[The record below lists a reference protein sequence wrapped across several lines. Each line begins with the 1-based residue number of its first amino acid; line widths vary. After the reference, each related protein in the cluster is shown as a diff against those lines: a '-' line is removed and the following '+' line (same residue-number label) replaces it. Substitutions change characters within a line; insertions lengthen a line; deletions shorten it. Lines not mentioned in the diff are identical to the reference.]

1 MTRRSLAERSGRT
14 YMTSTMTSTAFARP
28 HGLHLSP
35 QRRPAAPTETPV
47 HLDPCSLL
55 NIMLQPRGSAK
66 PEVIQASALWVP
78 VPTRSDV
85 SLPTCLSGRPGL
97 TWLEEAGGRG
107 AEGNPR
113 ALGSL
118 PQWPRDARGCSCV
131 LCSPWELGA
140 VVSESVQGW
149 RQGSLLGGGVSGQ
162 SRGREPGGE
171 AQRANVRTTCLGWSH
186 WARETRPRTVR
197 SHVPP

>member
-1 MTRRSLAERSGRT
+1 MLCAGAVVDAAGTHTRPGGRAPPAEMTRRSLAERSGRT
-14 YMTSTMTSTAFARP
+14 YMTSTMTSTAFVRP

-107 AEGNPR
+107 LNTPPSRGGLASKDAGQARVFLPPIECLHCPPPRPR
-113 ALGSL
+113 A
-118 PQWPRDARGCSCV
+118 P
-131 LCSPWELGA
+131 SP
-140 VVSESVQGW
+140 S
-149 RQGSLLGGGVSGQ
+149 
-162 SRGREPGGE
+162 
-171 AQRANVRTTCLGWSH
+171 
-186 WARETRPRTVR
+186 
-197 SHVPP
+197 